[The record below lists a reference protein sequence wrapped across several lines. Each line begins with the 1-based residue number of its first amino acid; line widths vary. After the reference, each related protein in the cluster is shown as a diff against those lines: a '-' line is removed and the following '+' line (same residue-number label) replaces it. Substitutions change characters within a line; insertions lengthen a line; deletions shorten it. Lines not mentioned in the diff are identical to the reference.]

1 MTKIFKNMAPYWY
14 MIIAIVLLLIVQAFG
29 DLSLPQYTSDI
40 IDVGIQ
46 NHGVEHILPV
56 KITEDEYEISQL
68 YMTSNEK
75 KIWKDTYKKKGDYYI
90 CKVEDEEKLDKL
102 DNTFLTAIFLNHN
115 MSNVK
120 ESEFKKMIKNS
131 IASNPAMDSMK
142 NKIDDMS
149 VDEIGK
155 MLNMDFKSFQEE
167 DDNGKKVTY
176 VDVRPMLYQMKQTGM
191 MSSSDIQKSREEIEK
206 KMDDIGE
213 STLFST
219 GVAYAIKCDK
229 AAGVDIDKVQ
239 TNYLWKEGGRMLGI
253 AFMILAAAVGA
264 GFLASKVGA
273 SVGRDLR
280 GKIYKKVMG
289 FSNAEMNHFSTA
301 SLITRSTNDIQQIQ
315 MVTAVMLRLLLYA
328 PIIGI
333 GGIFKVYQTKA
344 GMEWIIALAVVVIL
358 GFVML
363 LVSMAMPKF
372 KIMQTL
378 VDGLNLVS
386 REILTGLSVIR
397 AFGREKTEEERF
409 DEANKKLTG
418 TQLFTNRVMTF
429 MMPGM
434 MFIMYGITILITWVS
449 AQKIDAGT
457 LQVGAMTAFITY
469 AMQIVMAFLMMTA
482 MSIMVPRAGVAA
494 DRIDEVLKTESSV
507 QNAKK
512 PEAIK
517 EHKGVLEFSHVDFKY
532 PGAENNVLS
541 DIDFKV
547 EPGKTTAII
556 GSTGCGKSTLIN
568 LIPRFYDVTGGQIT
582 LDGKD
587 IRRISM
593 EELREEIGFVPQ
605 KGVLFSGTIA
615 SNLRFGKEDATDEEV
630 REAAKIA
637 QATEFIETKK
647 EKYESPIAQGGSN
660 VSGGQKQR
668 LAIARAIAKKAKV
681 LVFDDSFS
689 ALDMKTDAALRKE
702 LNEKVQD
709 ASIVIVAQRVS
720 TILHADQI
728 IVLDDGKIVGKG
740 THEELLKN
748 CEVYLQIAKSQL
760 SEKELGLEKL
770 GLAEEKAGQ
779 KTNTETNGKETK
791 SDVKESIFTKNDEK
805 ENDKSKK
812 KNLKPDNKKKP
823 DDRKLNRK
831 KGGK

>member
-1 MTKIFKNMAPYWY
+1 MIKIIKNMAPYWY
-14 MIIAIVLLLIVQAFG
+14 MIVAIVLLLVVQAFG

-46 NHGVEHILPV
+46 NKGVEHILPV
-56 KITEDEYEISQL
+56 KMTEDEYEISQL
-68 YMTSNEK
+68 YMTSKEK
-75 KIWKDTYKKKGDYYI
+75 KVWKDTYEKKGEYYI
-90 CKVEDEEKLDKL
+90 CKVKDEEKLDQL
-102 DNTFLTAIFLNHN
+102 DDTFLTAIFLNHN

-120 ESEFKKMIKNS
+120 ESQFKKMIKNS
-131 IASNPAMDSMK
+131 IASNPAMAPMK
-142 NKIDDMS
+142 DKIDDMS

-155 MLNMDFKSFQEE
+155 MLNMEFKSFQEE

-191 MSSSDIQKSREEIEK
+191 MSAKDIQKSREEIEK
-206 KMDDIGE
+206 KMNNIGE

-219 GVAYAIKCDK
+219 GVAYATKCDK
-229 AAGVDIDKVQ
+229 AAGVDIDKIQ
-239 TNYLWKEGGRMLGI
+239 TDYLWKEGGRMLGI
-253 AFMILAAAVGA
+253 ALMILVAAIGV

-289 FSNAEMNHFSTA
+289 FSNAEMNRFSTA

-315 MVTAVMLRLLLYA
+315 MVIAVMLRLLLYA
-328 PIIGI
+328 PILGI
-333 GGIFKVYQTKA
+333 GGIIKVYQTGA

-418 TQLFTNRVMTF
+418 TQLFTNRIMTF

-434 MFIMYGITILITWVS
+434 MFIMYSVTILITWVS

-469 AMQIVMAFLMMTA
+469 AMQIVMAFLMMTV

-507 QNAKK
+507 QDVKK
-512 PEAIK
+512 PETLK

-532 PGAENNVLS
+532 PGAEQNVLS

-556 GSTGCGKSTLIN
+556 GSTGCGKSTLVN

-615 SNLRFGKEDATDEEV
+615 SNLRFGKADATDEDIK
-630 REAAKIA
+630 EAAEIS
-637 QATEFIETKK
+637 QAAEFIETKK
-647 EKYESPIAQGGSN
+647 EKYDSPIAQGGSN

-728 IVLDDGKIVGKG
+728 LVLDDGKIVGKG

-770 GLAEEKAGQ
+770 GLAEEKVE
-779 KTNTETNGKETK
+779 KETN
-791 SDVKESIFTKNDEK
+791 
-805 ENDKSKK
+805 
-812 KNLKPDNKKKP
+812 
-823 DDRKLNRK
+823 K

>member
-1 MTKIFKNMAPYWY
+1 
-14 MIIAIVLLLIVQAFG
+14 MIVAIVLLLIVQAFG

-46 NHGVEHILPV
+46 NKGVEHILPV
-56 KITEDEYEISQL
+56 KMMEDEYEISQL
-68 YMTSNEK
+68 YMTSKEK
-75 KIWKDTYKKKGDYYI
+75 KVWKDTYEKKGEYYI
-90 CKVEDEEKLDKL
+90 CKVEDEEKLDQL
-102 DNTFLTAIFLNHN
+102 DDTFLTAIFLNHN

-120 ESEFKKMIKNS
+120 ESQFKKMIKNS
-131 IASNPAMDSMK
+131 IASNPAMTPMK
-142 NKIDDMS
+142 DKIDDMS

-155 MLNMDFKSFQEE
+155 MLNMEFKSFQEE

-191 MSSSDIQKSREEIEK
+191 MSAKDIQKSREEIEK
-206 KMDDIGE
+206 KMNDIGE

-219 GVAYAIKCDK
+219 GVAYATKCDK
-229 AAGVDIDKVQ
+229 AAGVDIDKIQ
-239 TNYLWKEGGRMLGI
+239 TDYLWKEGGRMLGI
-253 AFMILAAAVGA
+253 AFMILVAAIGV

-273 SVGRDLR
+273 SIGRDLR

-289 FSNAEMNHFSTA
+289 FSNAEMNRFSTA

-333 GGIFKVYQTKA
+333 GGIIKVYQTGA

-418 TQLFTNRVMTF
+418 TQLFTNRIMTF

-434 MFIMYGITILITWVS
+434 MFIMYSVTILITWVS

-494 DRIDEVLKTESSV
+494 DRIDEVLKTEASV
-507 QNAKK
+507 QDVKK
-512 PEAIK
+512 PETLK

-532 PGAENNVLS
+532 PGAEYNVLS

-556 GSTGCGKSTLIN
+556 GSTGCGKSTLVN

-615 SNLRFGKEDATDEEV
+615 SNLRFGKADATDEDIK
-630 REAAKIA
+630 EAAEIA

-647 EKYESPIAQGGSN
+647 EKYDSPIAQGGSN

-728 IVLDDGKIVGKG
+728 LVLDDGKIVGKG
-740 THEELLKN
+740 THEELLK
-748 CEVYLQIAKSQL
+748 
-760 SEKELGLEKL
+760 KL
-770 GLAEEKAGQ
+770 
-779 KTNTETNGKETK
+779 
-791 SDVKESIFTKNDEK
+791 
-805 ENDKSKK
+805 
-812 KNLKPDNKKKP
+812 
-823 DDRKLNRK
+823 
-831 KGGK
+831 

>member
-14 MIIAIVLLLIVQAFG
+14 MIVAIVLLLIVQAFG

-46 NHGVEHILPV
+46 NKGVEHILPV
-56 KITEDEYEISQL
+56 KMTEDEYEISQL
-68 YMTSNEK
+68 YMTSKEK
-75 KIWKDTYKKKGDYYI
+75 KIWKDTYKKKGEYYI
-90 CKVEDEEKLDKL
+90 CKAENEEKLDQL
-102 DNTFLTAIFLNHN
+102 DDTFLTAIFLNHN

-120 ESEFKKMIKNS
+120 ESQFKKMIKNS
-131 IASNPAMDSMK
+131 IASNPAMAPMK
-142 NKIDDMS
+142 DKIDDMS

-155 MLNMDFKSFQEE
+155 MLNMEFKSFQEE

-191 MSSSDIQKSREEIEK
+191 MSAKDIQKSREEIEK
-206 KMDDIGE
+206 KMNDIGE

-219 GVAYAIKCDK
+219 GVAYATKCDK
-229 AAGVDIDKVQ
+229 AAGVDIDKIQ
-239 TNYLWKEGGRMLGI
+239 TDYLWKEGGRMLGI
-253 AFMILAAAVGA
+253 AFMILVAAVGV

-289 FSNAEMNHFSTA
+289 FSNAEMNRFSTA

-333 GGIFKVYQTKA
+333 GGIIKVYQTGA

-418 TQLFTNRVMTF
+418 TQLFTNRIMTF

-434 MFIMYGITILITWVS
+434 MFIMYSVTILITWVS

-494 DRIDEVLKTESSV
+494 DRIDEVLKTEASV
-507 QNAKK
+507 QNVKK
-512 PEAIK
+512 PETLK

-532 PGAENNVLS
+532 PGAEHNVLS

-556 GSTGCGKSTLIN
+556 GSTGCGKSTLVN

-615 SNLRFGKEDATDEEV
+615 SNLRFGKADATDEDIK
-630 REAAKIA
+630 EAAEIA

-647 EKYESPIAQGGSN
+647 EKYNSPIAQGGSN

-728 IVLDDGKIVGKG
+728 LVLDDGKIVGKG

-770 GLAEEKAGQ
+770 GLAEEKVE
-779 KTNTETNGKETK
+779 KETNKKEILSTK
-791 SDVKESIFTKNDEK
+791 IDEK
-805 ENDKSKK
+805 ENNKLKK
-812 KNLKPDNKKKP
+812 KS
-823 DDRKLNRK
+823 DDRKLKHK

>member
-14 MIIAIVLLLIVQAFG
+14 MIVAIVLLLIVQAFG

-46 NHGVEHILPV
+46 NKGVEHILPV
-56 KITEDEYEISQL
+56 KMMEDEYEISQL
-68 YMTSNEK
+68 YMTSKEK
-75 KIWKDTYKKKGDYYI
+75 KVWKDTYEKKGEYYI
-90 CKVEDEEKLDKL
+90 CKVEDEEKLDQL
-102 DNTFLTAIFLNHN
+102 DDTFLTAIFLNHN

-120 ESEFKKMIKNS
+120 ESQFKKMIKNS
-131 IASNPAMDSMK
+131 IASNPAMAPMK
-142 NKIDDMS
+142 DKIDDMS

-155 MLNMDFKSFQEE
+155 MLNMEFKSFQEE

-191 MSSSDIQKSREEIEK
+191 MSAKDIQKSREEIEK
-206 KMDDIGE
+206 KMNDIGE

-219 GVAYAIKCDK
+219 GVAYATKCDK
-229 AAGVDIDKVQ
+229 AAGVDIDKIQ
-239 TNYLWKEGGRMLGI
+239 TDYLWKEGGRMLGI
-253 AFMILAAAVGA
+253 AFMILVAAIGVC
-264 GFLASKVGA
+264 FLAYKVGA
-273 SVGRDLR
+273 SIGRDLR

-289 FSNAEMNHFSTA
+289 FSNAEMNRFSTA
-301 SLITRSTNDIQQIQ
+301 SLITRSTNDIQQSQ

-333 GGIFKVYQTKA
+333 GGIIKVYQTGA

-418 TQLFTNRVMTF
+418 TQLFTNRIMTF

-434 MFIMYGITILITWVS
+434 MFIMYSVTILITWVS

-494 DRIDEVLKTESSV
+494 DRIDEVLKTEASV
-507 QNAKK
+507 QDVKK
-512 PEAIK
+512 PETLK

-532 PGAENNVLS
+532 PGAEYNVLS

-556 GSTGCGKSTLIN
+556 GSTGCGKSTLVN

-615 SNLRFGKEDATDEEV
+615 SNLRFGKADATDEDIK
-630 REAAKIA
+630 EAAEIA

-647 EKYESPIAQGGSN
+647 EKYDSPIAQGGSN

-728 IVLDDGKIVGKG
+728 LVLDDGKIVGKG

-770 GLAEEKAGQ
+770 GLVKEKAE
-779 KTNTETNGKETK
+779 KETN
-791 SDVKESIFTKNDEK
+791 
-805 ENDKSKK
+805 
-812 KNLKPDNKKKP
+812 
-823 DDRKLNRK
+823 K

>member
-14 MIIAIVLLLIVQAFG
+14 MIVAIVLLLIVQAFG

-46 NHGVEHILPV
+46 NKGVEHILPV
-56 KITEDEYEISQL
+56 KMTEDEYEISQL
-68 YMTSNEK
+68 YMTSKEK
-75 KIWKDTYKKKGDYYI
+75 KVWKDTYEKKGEYYI
-90 CKVEDEEKLDKL
+90 CKVEDEEKLDQL
-102 DNTFLTAIFLNHN
+102 DDTFLTAIFLNHN

-120 ESEFKKMIKNS
+120 ESQFKKMIKNS
-131 IASNPAMDSMK
+131 IASNPAMAPMK
-142 NKIDDMS
+142 DKIDDMS

-155 MLNMDFKSFQEE
+155 MLNMEFKSFQEE

-191 MSSSDIQKSREEIEK
+191 MSAKDIQKSREEIEK
-206 KMDDIGE
+206 KMNDIGE

-219 GVAYAIKCDK
+219 GVAYATKCDK
-229 AAGVDIDKVQ
+229 AAGVDIDKIQ
-239 TNYLWKEGGRMLGI
+239 TDYLWKEGGRMLGI
-253 AFMILAAAVGA
+253 AFMILVAAIGV

-289 FSNAEMNHFSTA
+289 FSNAEMNRFSTA

-333 GGIFKVYQTKA
+333 GGIIKVYQTGA

-363 LVSMAMPKF
+363 LVSIAMPKF

-418 TQLFTNRVMTF
+418 TQLFTNRIMTF

-434 MFIMYGITILITWVS
+434 MFIMYSVTILITWVS

-494 DRIDEVLKTESSV
+494 DRIDEVLKTEASV
-507 QNAKK
+507 QNVKK
-512 PEAIK
+512 PETLK

-532 PGAENNVLS
+532 PRAEHNVLS

-556 GSTGCGKSTLIN
+556 GSTGCGKSTLVN

-615 SNLRFGKEDATDEEV
+615 SNLRFGKADATDEDIK
-630 REAAKIA
+630 EAAEIA

-647 EKYESPIAQGGSN
+647 EKYDSPIAQGGSN

-728 IVLDDGKIVGKG
+728 LVLDDGKIVGKG

-770 GLAEEKAGQ
+770 GLAKEKA
-779 KTNTETNGKETK
+779 EKEINKKEILSTK
-791 SDVKESIFTKNDEK
+791 IDEK
-805 ENDKSKK
+805 ENNKLKK
-812 KNLKPDNKKKP
+812 KS
-823 DDRKLNRK
+823 DDRKLKHK

>member
-14 MIIAIVLLLIVQAFG
+14 MIVAIVLLLIVQAFG

-46 NHGVEHILPV
+46 NKGVEHILPV
-56 KITEDEYEISQL
+56 KMTEDEYEISQL
-68 YMTSNEK
+68 YMTSKEK
-75 KIWKDTYKKKGDYYI
+75 KIWKDTYKKKGEYYI
-90 CKVEDEEKLDKL
+90 CKAEDEEKLDQL
-102 DNTFLTAIFLNHN
+102 DDTFLTAIFLNHN

-120 ESEFKKMIKNS
+120 ESQFKKMIKNS
-131 IASNPAMDSMK
+131 IASNPAMAPMK
-142 NKIDDMS
+142 DKIDDMS

-155 MLNMDFKSFQEE
+155 MLNMEFKSFQEE

-191 MSSSDIQKSREEIEK
+191 MSAKDIQKSREEIEK
-206 KMDDIGE
+206 KMNDIGE

-219 GVAYAIKCDK
+219 GVAYATKCDK
-229 AAGVDIDKVQ
+229 AAGVDIDKIQ
-239 TNYLWKEGGRMLGI
+239 TDYLWKEGGRMLGI
-253 AFMILAAAVGA
+253 AFMILVAAIGV

-273 SVGRDLR
+273 SIGRDLR

-289 FSNAEMNHFSTA
+289 FSNAEMNRFSTA

-333 GGIFKVYQTKA
+333 GGIIKVYQTGA

-372 KIMQTL
+372 KIMQIL

-418 TQLFTNRVMTF
+418 TQLFTNRIMTF

-434 MFIMYGITILITWVS
+434 MFIMYSVTILITWVS

-494 DRIDEVLKTESSV
+494 DRIDEVLKTEASV
-507 QNAKK
+507 QDVKK
-512 PEAIK
+512 PETLK

-532 PGAENNVLS
+532 PGAEHNVLS

-556 GSTGCGKSTLIN
+556 GSTGCGKSTLVN

-615 SNLRFGKEDATDEEV
+615 SNLRFGKADATDEDIK
-630 REAAKIA
+630 EAAEIA

-647 EKYESPIAQGGSN
+647 EKYDSPIAQGGSN

-728 IVLDDGKIVGKG
+728 LVLDDGRIVGKG

-770 GLAEEKAGQ
+770 GLAEEKVE
-779 KTNTETNGKETK
+779 KETNKKEILSTK
-791 SDVKESIFTKNDEK
+791 IDEK
-805 ENDKSKK
+805 ENNKLKK
-812 KNLKPDNKKKP
+812 KS
-823 DDRKLNRK
+823 DDRKLKHK

>member
-14 MIIAIVLLLIVQAFG
+14 MIVAIVLLLIVQAFG

-46 NHGVEHILPV
+46 NKGVEHILPV
-56 KITEDEYEISQL
+56 KMTEDEYEISQL
-68 YMTSNEK
+68 YMTSKEK
-75 KIWKDTYKKKGDYYI
+75 KVWKDTYEKKGEYYI
-90 CKVEDEEKLDKL
+90 CKVKDEEKLDQL
-102 DNTFLTAIFLNHN
+102 DDTFLTAIFLNHN

-120 ESEFKKMIKNS
+120 ESQFKKMIKNS
-131 IASNPAMDSMK
+131 IASNPAMAPMK
-142 NKIDDMS
+142 DKIDDMS

-155 MLNMDFKSFQEE
+155 MLNMEFKSFQEE

-191 MSSSDIQKSREEIEK
+191 MSAKDIQKSREEIEK
-206 KMDDIGE
+206 KMNDIGE

-219 GVAYAIKCDK
+219 GVAYATKCDK
-229 AAGVDIDKVQ
+229 AAGVDIDKIQ
-239 TNYLWKEGGRMLGI
+239 TDYLWKEGGRMLGI
-253 AFMILAAAVGA
+253 AFMILVAAVGV

-289 FSNAEMNHFSTA
+289 FSNAEMNRFSTA

-315 MVTAVMLRLLLYA
+315 MVIAVMLRLLLYA

-333 GGIFKVYQTKA
+333 GGIIKVYQTGA

-434 MFIMYGITILITWVS
+434 MFIMYSVTILITWVS

-494 DRIDEVLKTESSV
+494 DRIDEVLKTEASV
-507 QNAKK
+507 QNVQK
-512 PEAIK
+512 PEALK

-541 DIDFKV
+541 DIDFKA

-556 GSTGCGKSTLIN
+556 GSTGCGKSTLVN

-630 REAAKIA
+630 REAAAIA

-647 EKYESPIAQGGSN
+647 EKYDSPIAQGGSN

-728 IVLDDGKIVGKG
+728 LVLDDGKIVGKG

-760 SEKELGLEKL
+760 SEKELGLEK
-770 GLAEEKAGQ
+770 
-779 KTNTETNGKETK
+779 
-791 SDVKESIFTKNDEK
+791 
-805 ENDKSKK
+805 ENNKLKK
-812 KNLKPDNKKKP
+812 KS
-823 DDRKLNRK
+823 DDRKLKRK